1 MPDKAHK
8 EAWSGWVSLGRVAS
22 GALAVVNVANA
33 SDASP
38 GYDVEIALDEAPNAG
53 DAERCGGALGAFQYL
68 GLPGLPNPLR
78 LGPLRKSAITTA
90 MLAPPPPGHA
100 SSNATVVAFLH
111 VDDGDCAFKARARA
125 NPNPDPPVALS
136 HN

>member
-1 MPDKAHK
+1 MVD
-8 EAWSGWVSLGRVAS
+8 
-22 GALAVVNVANA
+22 VANA

-38 GYDVEIALDEAPNAG
+38 AYDVEIALDEAPNAG
-53 DAERCGGALGAFQYL
+53 DAQRCGGALGAFQYL

-111 VDDGDCAFKARARA
+111 VDDGDCALKARARA
-125 NPNPDPPVALS
+125 NPNPDPPVASS